1 MRRVAPFGAGEVSVT
16 RPTDATPGAAGGTGF
31 ALRTVRIVLDERS
44 PVHARLRR
52 LADAVA
58 GALLA
63 EPVCLAWYDR
73 ALRQESPAHASDCHG
88 DCELPGYEEYALTRG
103 AELKVVVNDGAAVFL
118 YRPLGEFA

>member
-1 MRRVAPFGAGEVSVT
+1 MALHTVHLSLDNESPDYRVF
-16 RPTDATPGAAGGTGF
+16 
-31 ALRTVRIVLDERS
+31 
-44 PVHARLRR
+44 RR

-63 EPVCLAWYDR
+63 EPVCLSWHDR
-73 ALRQESPAHASDCHG
+73 ALGQESPAHASDCHG
-88 DCELPGYEEYALTRG
+88 DCELPGYEEYALSRG

>member
-1 MRRVAPFGAGEVSVT
+1 M
-16 RPTDATPGAAGGTGF
+16 
-31 ALRTVRIVLDERS
+31 ALRVL
-44 PVHARLRR
+44 RLDLDGVSLDHSSARR

-63 EPVCLAWYDR
+63 EPVCLSWVDR
-73 ALRQESPAHASDCHG
+73 ALGQESPAHASDCHG
-88 DCELPGYEEYALTRG
+88 DCELPGYEEYALSRG

>member
-1 MRRVAPFGAGEVSVT
+1 M
-16 RPTDATPGAAGGTGF
+16 
-31 ALRTVRIVLDERS
+31 ALRVL
-44 PVHARLRR
+44 RLDLDGVSLDYSSARR

-63 EPVCLAWYDR
+63 EPVCLSWFDR
-73 ALRQESPAHASDCHG
+73 ALGQESPAHASDCHG
-88 DCELPGYEEYALTRG
+88 DCELPGYEEYALSRG

>member
-1 MRRVAPFGAGEVSVT
+1 MT
-16 RPTDATPGAAGGTGF
+16 
-31 ALRTVRIVLDERS
+31 LQTVRLSLGDVPPDYPLS
-44 PVHARLRR
+44 RR

-63 EPVCLAWYDR
+63 EPVCLSWHDR
-73 ALRQESPAHASDCHG
+73 ALGQESPAHASDCHG
-88 DCELPGYEEYALTRG
+88 DCELPGYEEYALSRG